1 MDAHK
6 SRQNHP
12 RQRPRLQRTKST
24 PVRKSSWDHG
34 PSLMKKPKQLFQ
46 TNQQNKKSDGAKHQ
60 HKCRSKEKTLEIDQ
74 RLEEPAT
81 KEEWTTNED
90 DVNMYEDLPVD
101 IRELLDSP
109 EPQDNTVE
117 IMNVMNVKDNG
128 NRSFIPYGTNIMSSI
143 WSTDRATATLDNIFN
158 SALDADDHET
168 ALNFQFSSISIDN
181 NNDGGG
187 DADWSARWR
196 RDDFEDVENE
206 INSFFERESRHAG
219 LFGGDQRWSDDQFQ
233 SLPLQRAGGWEGGV
247 VGEERRGV
255 EDERL
260 SRQVA
265 VSLMKINHSKEKSCF
280 KEIPPKG
287 QKAFKDDAIFN
298 PYIQPNLSMFSFSM
312 KSNLPQDDLL
322 TSERS
327 HFKPIVERLEHC
339 TQGQYADGATFL
351 ISNSLD
357 KVDYKRSE
365 SGAMVLEMELGQSK
379 KYREYKPEELDSAQE
394 LEFILKF
401 SICQN
406 DKACQTEDV
415 KIGCCDGEAVDM
427 QIDHCNSNNASPTSS
442 LASCEEQA
450 CGCPSDTCT
459 CGEERSVRPDSAL
472 SEVVW
477 KYELPKEGCSQCGSS
492 SNNNNA
498 TWTSWSGRE
507 EGVGWNSKRLRNI
520 WDGEEICQTCL
531 NRTADANVDVTG
543 TAASSKKKVSEP
555 APLPPP
561 PNSRLRE
568 DISQDGEQL
577 LSDLRHL
584 QKAYMEEMPQAVED
598 MLAENEKKMHGSA
611 YLGGGYG
618 CFGNTGGLWS
628 FASRLEEDC
637 LIQMSTLPT
646 LRSVTL

>member
-1 MDAHK
+1 MKYPQAVHIPSSVSDWLEEQLEARGIESVLYARYILSLLRTHTVDVVCPDDDGDLQLEHLKKEVKGSSGRKRCRKTSADWWRLSQADAEQLKRSAAVECLMSASDQNCEMESLVDELCAKLKEANEGGSDSGESSCDVVGSGPGSAPRPIQQQGGGKRVTPRELAERYYAAFPPLGRARAQQQASACWRRAAAVAADRSRCGGGIAFGAHSWENRFYGKVPMDAHK
-6 SRQNHP
+6 SRPNHP

-117 IMNVMNVKDNG
+117 IMNVMNVRDNG

-181 NNDGGG
+181 NNDGGGG

-255 EDERL
+255 EDEKL
-260 SRQVA
+260 SKQVA

-287 QKAFKDDAIFN
+287 QKAFKVSTNVGLWFTTML
-298 PYIQPNLSMFSFSM
+298 YS
-312 KSNLPQDDLL
+312 
-322 TSERS
+322 T
-327 HFKPIVERLEHC
+327 H
-339 TQGQYADGATFL
+339 
-351 ISNSLD
+351 
-357 KVDYKRSE
+357 
-365 SGAMVLEMELGQSK
+365 
-379 KYREYKPEELDSAQE
+379 
-394 LEFILKF
+394 
-401 SICQN
+401 
-406 DKACQTEDV
+406 
-415 KIGCCDGEAVDM
+415 
-427 QIDHCNSNNASPTSS
+427 TSS
-442 LASCEEQA
+442 PIYRCSAS
-450 CGCPSDTCT
+450 
-459 CGEERSVRPDSAL
+459 L
-472 SEVVW
+472 
-477 KYELPKEGCSQCGSS
+477 
-492 SNNNNA
+492 
-498 TWTSWSGRE
+498 
-507 EGVGWNSKRLRNI
+507 
-520 WDGEEICQTCL
+520 
-531 NRTADANVDVTG
+531 
-543 TAASSKKKVSEP
+543 
-555 APLPPP
+555 
-561 PNSRLRE
+561 
-568 DISQDGEQL
+568 
-577 LSDLRHL
+577 
-584 QKAYMEEMPQAVED
+584 
-598 MLAENEKKMHGSA
+598 
-611 YLGGGYG
+611 
-618 CFGNTGGLWS
+618 
-628 FASRLEEDC
+628 
-637 LIQMSTLPT
+637 
-646 LRSVTL
+646 

>member
-1 MDAHK
+1 
-6 SRQNHP
+6 
-12 RQRPRLQRTKST
+12 
-24 PVRKSSWDHG
+24 
-34 PSLMKKPKQLFQ
+34 
-46 TNQQNKKSDGAKHQ
+46 
-60 HKCRSKEKTLEIDQ
+60 
-74 RLEEPAT
+74 
-81 KEEWTTNED
+81 
-90 DVNMYEDLPVD
+90 
-101 IRELLDSP
+101 
-109 EPQDNTVE
+109 
-117 IMNVMNVKDNG
+117 
-128 NRSFIPYGTNIMSSI
+128 
-143 WSTDRATATLDNIFN
+143 
-158 SALDADDHET
+158 
-168 ALNFQFSSISIDN
+168 
-181 NNDGGG
+181 
-187 DADWSARWR
+187 
-196 RDDFEDVENE
+196 
-206 INSFFERESRHAG
+206 
-219 LFGGDQRWSDDQFQ
+219 
-233 SLPLQRAGGWEGGV
+233 
-247 VGEERRGV
+247 
-255 EDERL
+255 
-260 SRQVA
+260 
-265 VSLMKINHSKEKSCF
+265 MKINHSKEKSCF
-280 KEIPPKG
+280 EEILPKG
-287 QKAFKDDAIFN
+287 QKAFQNDAIFN

-327 HFKPIVERLEHC
+327 HFKPIVERLEHR

-365 SGAMVLEMELGQSK
+365 SGAMILEMELGQSK

-427 QIDHCNSNNASPTSS
+427 QIDHYNSNNASPTSS
-442 LASCEEQA
+442 LASCEEAA
-450 CGCPSDTCT
+450 CGCLSDGCT
-459 CGEERSVRPDSAL
+459 CEEDRSLRPDSAL

-477 KYELPKEGCSQCGSS
+477 KYELPKEGCSQCS
-492 SNNNNA
+492 SNNNNNNNNA
-498 TWTSWSGRE
+498 TLTSWSGAE
-507 EGVGWNSKRLRNI
+507 DGVGWNSKRLRNI
-520 WDGEEICQTCL
+520 WDGEKICQTCL
-531 NRTADANVDVTG
+531 NRTADDANVPATEAG
-543 TAASSKKKVSEP
+543 AGSKKISEP
-555 APLPPP
+555 GPLPPP

-611 YLGGGYG
+611 YLGGYG